1 MIDERTKHVRKVAK
15 LLAVDDG
22 DVLQLLDDGRLA
34 GVLVDAL
41 TSRGMRATPS
51 ATSKPFP
58 RRSTTSPPKAK
69 PRTARIADNSAPA
82 SRP

>member
-1 MIDERTKHVRKVAK
+1 MIDERTEHVRKVAR

-41 TSRGMRATPS
+41 KNRGMRATPS
-51 ATSKPFP
+51 VKS
-58 RRSTTSPPKAK
+58 S
-69 PRTARIADNSAPA
+69 IE
-82 SRP
+82 